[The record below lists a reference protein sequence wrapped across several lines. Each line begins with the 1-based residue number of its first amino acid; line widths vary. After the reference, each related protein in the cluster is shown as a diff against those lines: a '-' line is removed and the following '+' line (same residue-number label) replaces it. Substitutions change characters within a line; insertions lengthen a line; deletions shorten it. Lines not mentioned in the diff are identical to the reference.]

1 MGYFLIKISHAYK
14 ISTQNSMAHISR
26 LSRSSCSLE
35 QLCRF
40 CDFFVCFVV
49 CVCFFIFRFYMYV
62 YMSMDFAQHRTP
74 KLFEGMIKPAL
85 CYERFVRLGVYNERN
100 RNRLGAGS
108 NCCPINGKG
117 CPNWIAQSVGWI
129 SVRIC
134 LFP

>member
-1 MGYFLIKISHAYK
+1 MRIKYQHKILWRISAACPGRPVRLNNCVGFVIFLYA
-14 ISTQNSMAHISR
+14 
-26 LSRSSCSLE
+26 LL
-35 QLCRF
+35 
-40 CDFFVCFVV
+40 
-49 CVCFFIFRFYMYV
+49 CVCFFIYRFYMYV

-85 CYERFVRLGVYNERN
+85 RCERFVRLGVYNERN